1 MPDMKIMFSD
11 SDYEVYTSLEINGFQ
26 HAMNFLE
33 LSFGSI
39 ENFAKE
45 NGLDQDETLAR
56 FKKLKEKFD
65 SEYQKLNK

>member
-11 SDYEVYTSLEINGFQ
+11 SDYEIYTSLEIN
-26 HAMNFLE
+26 AMNFLE